1 MNITS
6 AKFVKGIVGP
16 DESLDDG
23 VPQIAFIGRSNVGK
37 SSVINTLA
45 NRKDLARTSS
55 MPGRTQQINLFLLS
69 AKGGSDMSSFY
80 LVDLPG
86 YGFAKASKDS
96 QEQIQKLIYW
106 YFFESDCQQKKVV
119 LIIDANIGATN
130 SDMEMLY
137 SLKDKQKNVI
147 IVANKID
154 KMKKN
159 LMAAQIKEIQN
170 SVGDCKV
177 IPYSAEKRIGI
188 NELANEISK

>member
-1 MNITS
+1 MNITA
-6 AKFVKGIVGP
+6 AKFLKGIVGP
-16 DESLDDG
+16 DESLGDG
-23 VPQIAFIGRSNVGK
+23 IPQIAFIGRSNVGK

-45 NRKDLARTSS
+45 NRRDLARTSS

-69 AKGGSDMSSFY
+69 AKGGSTMSSFY

-86 YGFAKASKDS
+86 YGFAKASKDT

-106 YFFESDCQQKKVV
+106 YFFESDYQQKKVV

-137 SLKDKQKNVI
+137 SLKDRNKDVV

-159 LMAAQIKEIQN
+159 SLVAQIKEIQN
-170 SVGDCKV
+170 SVGNCKV